1 MENRH
6 KRKATPICQVL
17 LVACSAVFIP
27 GCHDSSPSLLEDDR
41 ATKVTSTEREA
52 LQIIQGALADPD
64 AVARVNAI
72 EVVATTERIELMP
85 RVHRLLQDQFVPV
98 RFAAALAVGDLQYA
112 PARKSLYPLLKDPD
126 SSVVVAA
133 SYAMGRLGATQY
145 LQVIREAIE
154 SKDQEVRANAAFL
167 LGKIGDR
174 GALRI
179 LKRAQ
184 EDEYSSDKVR
194 FQALEARARLG
205 DEDVLKR
212 LWAIVYSAYADDRIM
227 GIRAMG
233 ALGTRRARE
242 ILVTKLD
249 DPVLEVRVAAAEQ
262 LGMLGDTTGE
272 PEVLEVFQKNLTAGM
287 DRIASERV
295 NVLVALAIGHVGT
308 PALTKYLPQFLRNES
323 KFVRIAAAKAVFQSK
338 MRSSDLKNDML
349 SDATRL
355 PSHPAF

>member
-1 MENRH
+1 MDNRH
-6 KRKATPICQVL
+6 KRRPPPICQVML
-17 LVACSAVFIP
+17 ITCSAVLIA
-27 GCHDSSPSLLEDDR
+27 GCQDSSPSLLEDDG
-41 ATKVTSTEREA
+41 VTRVSSLEREA

-72 EVVATTERIELMP
+72 EVVATTGRLDLMP
-85 RVHRLLQDQFVPV
+85 GVQRLLQDHIVPV
-98 RFAAALAVGDLQYA
+98 RYAAALAIGDMQYV
-112 PARKSLYPLLKDPD
+112 PAQRSLYPLLKDRD
-126 SSVVVAA
+126 SNVIIAA

-154 SKDQEVRANAAFL
+154 SRDQEVRANAAFL

-212 LWAIVYSAYADDRIM
+212 LWAIVFSAFADDRVM

-233 ALGTRRARE
+233 TLGTRQARE

-249 DPVLEVRVAAAEQ
+249 DPVLEVRVVAAEQ

-287 DRIASERV
+287 NKVASERV
-295 NVLVALAIGHVGT
+295 NVLVALAIGHIRT
-308 PALTKYLPQFLRNES
+308 PALTKYLTQLLGNES
-323 KFVRIAAAKAVFQSK
+323 QFVRIAAAKAVFQSK
-338 MRSSDLKNDML
+338 MR
-349 SDATRL
+349 
-355 PSHPAF
+355 